1 MPHSPQNQKESFFFL
16 RSILGNQPESKK
28 INNDRT
34 KIFQRTHFSGSLSAW
49 RPCYGCSSSSWRRQ
63 ATTPGRQTPEP
74 RLQLALCAPSFDNS
88 HPPPLLWV
96 KKPNPNPG
104 KCLKQFGG
112 ERRGD
117 LSPDPWS
124 EPLTLYSLSVFVSFC
139 GAENFVGVVQGFCT
153 KVPML
158 WYIYVKTGTM
168 QILIVYTLA
177 FEKVV
182 QKKHIAFSLLSI
194 LVFNQKWKPKSIL

>member
-1 MPHSPQNQKESFFFL
+1 MPHSPQNQKESFFFSPQHP
-16 RSILGNQPESKK
+16 RQPTRKLK

-34 KIFQRTHFSGSLSAW
+34 KNFQRTHFSGSLSAW

-63 ATTPGRQTPEP
+63 ATTPGRETPEP
-74 RLQLALCAPSFDNS
+74 RLQLALRAPSFDNS

-104 KCLKQFGG
+104 ICLKQFRG
-112 ERRGD
+112 ERSWD
-117 LSPDPWS
+117 LNWCLWS

-139 GAENFVGVVQGFCT
+139 GAENFVGLAQGLCT
-153 KVPML
+153 KVPIL

-168 QILIVYTLA
+168 QILLAYTLA
-177 FEKVV
+177 FQKVV
-182 QKKHIAFSLLSI
+182 QKKTHRFLNASYSCF
-194 LVFNQKWKPKSIL
+194 